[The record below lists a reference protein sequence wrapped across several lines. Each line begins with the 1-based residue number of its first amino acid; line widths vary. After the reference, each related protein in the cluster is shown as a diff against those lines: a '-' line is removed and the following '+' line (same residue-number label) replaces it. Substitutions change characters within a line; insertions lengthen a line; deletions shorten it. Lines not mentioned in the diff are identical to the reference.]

1 MNRWMETV
9 SVVRLSSISPD
20 ETIETFSQHSSRPVY
35 IVSRRA
41 RVINAVERGVKAR
54 ELKAGSSFKRGAGGR
69 RGEGFQPRQTF
80 TGNRVTWPLAWPG
93 IPGWKERVLE
103 FRLGH
108 RRRPGNN
115 IRACSARRGK
125 CSLLNS
131 YSVRARARAHTYTV
145 VKCRL

>member
-1 MNRWMETV
+1 METV

-69 RGEGFQPRQTF
+69 RGRGVSASA
-80 TGNRVTWPLAWPG
+80 NV
-93 IPGWKERVLE
+93 
-103 FRLGH
+103 H
-108 RRRPGNN
+108 R
-115 IRACSARRGK
+115 
-125 CSLLNS
+125 
-131 YSVRARARAHTYTV
+131 
-145 VKCRL
+145 

>member
-1 MNRWMETV
+1 METV

-80 TGNRVTWPLAWPG
+80 TGNRVT
-93 IPGWKERVLE
+93 
-103 FRLGH
+103 
-108 RRRPGNN
+108 
-115 IRACSARRGK
+115 
-125 CSLLNS
+125 
-131 YSVRARARAHTYTV
+131 
-145 VKCRL
+145 